1 MCLAIYQPA
10 GKEVQE
16 KYLRYGFDNHSD
28 GAGMAWAAD
37 GVLHVEKGIFNIEK
51 LLELYEQIKQY
62 PCLIHFR
69 KATHGKIDKANCH
82 PFLFNDGKY
91 ALIHNG
97 VLNIKCSIEGL
108 SDTAHWVKLVLE
120 PLVKKYNV
128 PINDGSLF
136 YLVSQ
141 AINGDKMAIM
151 DALGKTYIVNEDK
164 GTWDEG
170 VWYSN
175 TSFRWSYKTT
185 SAATTT
191 TYQNA
196 TYPYNGRGY
205 FVGGTAQGQSSS
217 IASHNARTTATQYN
231 HNDWRKKWDEPEEG
245 DESYIEFWRRVGGSP
260 ASLATVQGCCE
271 ISNTQRATHL
281 LEDSHDSVDE
291 AGNVISVDE
300 IPANQ
305 FSEGQMCEYG
315 WFDPEIEA
323 DIAARMQNSGITREE
338 ALIRAFNEQ

>member
-28 GAGMAWAAD
+28 GAGIAWAAD
-37 GVLHVEKGIFNIEK
+37 GALHVEKGIFNIEK
-51 LLELYEQIKQY
+51 VLEVYERVKQY

-69 KATHGKIDKANCH
+69 KATHGKVDATNCH
-82 PFLFNDGKY
+82 PFLFNDGKL

-136 YLVSQ
+136 YLIEQSVK
-141 AINGDKMAIM
+141 GDKMAIM
-151 DALGKTYIVNEDK
+151 EASGRTFIVNEST

-175 TSFRWSYKTT
+175 TSFRWSYKANST
-185 SAATTT
+185 STT
-191 TYQNA
+191 TYPHSA
-196 TYPYNGRGY
+196 YPYNGRGY
-205 FVGGTAQGQSSS
+205 FAGGTTQGQSTPVGP
-217 IASHNARTTATQYN
+217 HTQRANPTDYR
-231 HNDWRKKWDEPEEG
+231 HRDWHKKWDEPQEG
-245 DESYIEFWRRVGGSP
+245 DESYLEFWKRVGTAAADP
-260 ASLATVQGCCE
+260 TVAAGCCAVSSANRE
-271 ISNTQRATHL
+271 TL
-281 LEDSHDSVDE
+281 MLEDSHDSVDE
-291 AGNVISVDE
+291 AGNVSSVSE
-300 IPANQ
+300 IPASP

-315 WFDPEIEA
+315 WFDAEIESE
-323 DIAARMQNSGITREE
+323 ISTYMLNSGVSREE
-338 ALIRAFNEQ
+338 AMIRVFNGQ